1 MDSYMDSYIFS
12 RLSGEVYSVIFSQYL
27 ERVNFRTQNK
37 IMFPIR
43 MFLFFLGVFMILA
56 SFYFISGD
64 VYGRLFLIEPTAIFI
79 VGVIAFLMS
88 FYLKKVVYFGRIIN
102 ERNSKKL
109 TDKVLSGVEDIL
121 PFTAKYSIEN
131 HFVTYSVEKES
142 EKRMVWKKK
151 LKGIARQGELVT
163 ILFPKWA
170 PMFPYMTIFH
180 SDKEAVRKALEEQGI
195 ECRPVI
201 KDATV

>member
-1 MDSYMDSYIFS
+1 MDSHMDSYVFS
-12 RLSGEVYSVIFSQYL
+12 RLSREVYSVIFSQYL